1 MVCRRKR
8 IKILLVSLVGLVD
21 QETLKKVTHTLLN
34 FVLCLP
40 VVFLGC
46 ESYIHHFLSL
56 GELAYDIIAMRI
68 VDTKQMH
75 FLCSASDGSQ
85 QIVSTDIQTAGGRRG
100 FPFPLPFL
108 LTAI

>member
-8 IKILLVSLVGLVD
+8 IKILLVSLVD

-46 ESYIHHFLSL
+46 ESYHSLSRD
-56 GELAYDIIAMRI
+56 ELAYDIIAMRI

-75 FLCSASDGSQ
+75 FLCSISDGSQ